1 MCVCIC
7 VAIIQVLHWLASMTV
22 GDIALR
28 LMPMLVQS
36 AITLLM
42 QHGHLLVSLSLPFA
56 AHFTLVRHSIAV
68 VHI

>member
-1 MCVCIC
+1 
-7 VAIIQVLHWLASMTV
+7 MTV

-42 QHGHLLVSLSLPFA
+42 QHGRLLVSLSLVFP
-56 AHFTLVRHSIAV
+56 AHFTLVRHSN
-68 VHI
+68 